1 MEQNQQKWIDSHQS
15 IGEVEDRSSVKS
27 SKVIRY
33 MHRQSQIRLPWS
45 TRKHQMPKK
54 SFDIN
59 YESTQRENLG
69 TLITWNKQKPFEQQS
84 LINEGNP
91 ILNKEPKFKKEN
103 IPKLYNKKY
112 RD

>member
-1 MEQNQQKWIDSHQS
+1 
-15 IGEVEDRSSVKS
+15 
-27 SKVIRY
+27 

-59 YESTQRENLG
+59 YESTHRENLG